1 MTDAQF
7 SYDPATRTLR
17 GILLPFG
24 ERSRPNITGNEGVMF
39 SADSIDL
46 PRDPSVV
53 TLNRNHNRYDP
64 IGRATFLE
72 KRREGV
78 YAEFAVAQTDQG
90 DDYLRNPGTLRK
102 LSAEV
107 ADMVTDAANVVRSRL
122 TGAALAPAGAFPSA
136 GLFALE
142 EDIAASDQAATTS
155 EHVENEYTDENGI
168 TWRRVMDIETETT
181 DTDAGSTT
189 TTTITETTEN
199 TDQAGQPVT
208 EGAFAMTNIVPD
220 GAAAQTAPKRTLD
233 GLFAAIARQ
242 DPDALRN
249 YSDAGELFALSTIQ
263 QSGPSTVTIGADVQ
277 QAGYLGELW
286 LRAAYNRRFVPLVG
300 NAALTNYQMIGWTW
314 DLAKL
319 PVVADYTGNTD
330 EVPSNAVD
338 TKPVKIDAARL
349 ANGMRLD
356 RRYQDFN
363 DQAVVASFL
372 TQQTESYKRVSDGK
386 VLAGLKAGA
395 TVTAP
400 GAVPAGIPKG
410 LAALVD
416 GALDVIANENRPS
429 FALMSPELWRDTI
442 LMSDKDK
449 LAFLNAG
456 FGLEEGDLASFHILP
471 ANVGTGKVI
480 VGAKEAYTYYELSD
494 TPIRV
499 EGVVPG
505 NGATDVAVFGYWAQ
519 NVNNAAALRVVTVA

>member
-24 ERSRPNITGNEGVMF
+24 ERSRRNITGNEGVMF

-53 TLNRNHNRYDP
+53 TLNRKHNRFDP

-78 YAEFAVAQTDQG
+78 YAEFAVAETDQG
-90 DDYLRNPGTLRK
+90 DDYLRNPGKLRK

-107 ADMVTDAANVVRSRL
+107 AEMLTEGVNVVRSRL
-122 TGAALAPAGAFPSA
+122 TGAALDVAGAFPSA
-136 GLFALE
+136 GLFALA
-142 EDIAASDQAATTS
+142 EDIEADAAATTS
-155 EHVENEYTDENGI
+155 EHREDEYTDADGN
-168 TWRRVMDIETETT
+168 TWRRVVDVETETST
-181 DTDAGSTT
+181 TDAGSTT

-220 GAAAQTAPKRTLD
+220 GATTTAAPKRTLD

-242 DPDALRN
+242 DPEALRD
-249 YSDAGELFALSTIQ
+249 YSDAGELFALQTLQ

-286 LRAAYNRRFVPLVG
+286 QRAAYQRRFAPLVT
-300 NAALTNYQMIGWTW
+300 NAALTNYSMVGWKW
-314 DLAKL
+314 DLTKL
-319 PVVADYTGNTD
+319 PLVADYTGNTA
-330 EVPSNAVD
+330 EVPSNAID
-338 TKPVKIDAARL
+338 TIPVTVNAARL
-349 ANGMRLD
+349 ANGHRID
-356 RRYQDFN
+356 RRFGDFG
-363 DQAVVASFL
+363 DQSVISSFL
-372 TQQTESYKRVSDGK
+372 VQQTESYKRVSDGK
-386 VLAGLKAGA
+386 VLAGVIAGA
-395 TVTAP
+395 TATTP
-400 GAVPAGIPKG
+400 GAVPSGIPKG

-416 GALDVIANENRPS
+416 GALDVIAAENRPS
-429 FALMSPELWRDTI
+429 FALMHPALWRDVI
-442 LMSDKDK
+442 LMADKDK
-449 LAFLNAG
+449 LAYLNAG
-456 FGLEEGDLASFHILP
+456 FGLEEGDLESFHILP
-471 ANVGTGKVI
+471 ADVGAGKVI
-480 VGAKEAYTYYELSD
+480 VGAKEAFTYYELSD

-499 EGVVPG
+499 DGIQPG
-505 NGATDVAVFGYWAQ
+505 NGASDVAVFGYYATL
-519 NVNNAAALRVVTVA
+519 VNNANALRVVTTV